1 VSAWYFPLTICAQ
14 LYIQLNTMAASKQP
28 KPKRHNCPINVLVRP
43 DQKQRLDTEVNR
55 THVNQSAMV
64 RKALDVLFEQI
75 DKGQLRLGFSELE
88 NGIPR

>member
-1 VSAWYFPLTICAQ
+1 MKGNRRS
-14 LYIQLNTMAASKQP
+14 

-43 DQKQRLDTEVNR
+43 DQKQRLETEVSR

-64 RKALDVLFEQI
+64 RKALDVLFEQL

-88 NGIPR
+88 SGVQQ